1 MRKLITSL
9 AAVVALAGVAG
20 AAPSVDRELF
30 IAAVT
35 VPTQTVSSTSTDIRG
50 YIEEIT
56 LDVPSAGA
64 TGTVSVVATPE
75 VGAAVVLYTNA
86 ALTGAVKLIPR
97 YDGDGAITNTG
108 ANYIVLCGDSVRFS
122 VTPVS
127 ATSNVNWKAV
137 IKLSR

>member
-1 MRKLITSL
+1 MRKWIIACFAGL
-9 AAVVALAGVAG
+9 ALTCG

-30 IAAVT
+30 IAAVA
-35 VPTQTVSSTSTDIRG
+35 VPTQTVSATSADIRG

-64 TGTVSVVATPE
+64 TGTVSLVATPE

-97 YDGDGAITNTG
+97 YDGDGVITNTG
-108 ANYIVLCGDSVRFS
+108 SNYIVLCGDSVRFS

-127 ATSNVNWKAV
+127 ATTNVNWKAI
-137 IKLSR
+137 IKVSR